1 MHALFF
7 LANDLFV
14 LFWVLKTFK
23 GTCFVYFFL
32 LWIYAL
38 SLYALYIFMFKPPF
52 NLWQKI
58 FQSPFLRSSHFGL
71 RSDFLSLAWFG
82 SSLELGENKQCF
94 VFFFL
99 LRIWG
104 CVCFY
109 RELLTLSS
117 SDVDFDLHKG
127 VYRWGRGSLWNL
139 DSMTMIGFLSFGLM
153 P

>member
-1 MHALFF
+1 MHALFV

-14 LFWVLKTFK
+14 LFWVLKK
-23 GTCFVYFFL
+23 ICGYMLC
-32 LWIYAL
+32 I
-38 SLYALYIFMFKPPF
+38 LYALYISMFKSPF

-94 VFFFL
+94 VFFFFL

-109 RELLTLSS
+109 RELLTLSG

-139 DSMTMIGFLSFGLM
+139 DSMTMTGFLSFGLM